1 MLLGSNIEKSFKNVI
16 YLSLEAIYGVF
27 SLNKKEHQSYF
38 SQPNILIKK
47 CIKEPI
53 QEINDNNLLDIL
65 VSFEAKKVVTK
76 Q

>member
-1 MLLGSNIEKSFKNVI
+1 M
-16 YLSLEAIYGVF
+16 ACF